1 MPNLSRRQIVVFC
14 GGHVDRR
21 INYRV
26 CEVARQRG
34 GSCCGEPGPLVQS
47 VVVAGRM
54 ANASRVFLGATIT
67 GRVREV
73 PFREGALV
81 KAGQVIVQLEDGE
94 PLFVTELPL
103 ELGVIVALVAT
114 LCGVLAAAAA
124 ARSAAKLDPAQAI
137 RI

>member
-1 MPNLSRRQIVVFC
+1 MLIVASTIAYVRWR
-14 GGHVDRR
+14 G
-21 INYRV
+21 N
-26 CEVARQRG
+26 EVEVVVANR
-34 GSCCGEPGPLVQS
+34 SPLVQS

-73 PFREGALV
+73 PFRKGALV
-81 KAGQVIVQLEDGE
+81 KAGQAIVQLEDGE

-103 ELGVIVALVAT
+103 QLGVTVALVAT
-114 LCGVLAAAAA
+114 LCGVLAAAAP

>member
-1 MPNLSRRQIVVFC
+1 MLIVASTIAYVRWR
-14 GGHVDRR
+14 G
-21 INYRV
+21 N
-26 CEVARQRG
+26 EVEVVVANR
-34 GSCCGEPGPLVQS
+34 SPLVQS

-81 KAGQVIVQLEDGE
+81 KAGQVIVRLEDGE

-103 ELGVIVALVAT
+103 PLGVTVALMAT
-114 LCGVLAAAAA
+114 LCGVLAAAAP